1 MSRSKTTCVRL
12 ANLRLAERAR
22 EYIGGAMGLDKPG
35 NNDDKVEKGN
45 EPVEGSTE
53 QASEKMIADNRSEEK
68 KAPAQ
73 IQDAQAPDSSAKVL
87 PRVDMY
93 DFHQGGG
100 NPASGERGL
109 KAPTVQVQAEAEAKA
124 KPRNDGKPEDAVVP
138 ATGDKPAQQ
147 QDTQVKP
154 GTDGRTQPAA
164 KPAKEGEAQQTQP
177 APEAKA
183 EETKDA
189 TEKPPE
195 GMTAAEAAHMKAF
208 REKLE
213 QDNFNL
219 KAIEKGW
226 GPYQALEAMVKEG
239 KIKMTPAEMK
249 AEAERIRNRE
259 FKELGRQHFKVGES
273 PKRWSQDEMDKMAQG
288 ELKNFRDA
296 EVKRVAAEKKAEE
309 ERARDEAEKQLRD
322 QTAVA
327 LEKHVPA
334 QDKLQNAAKAIGLNI
349 SDEQMKE
356 FRDRLKEHTF
366 KEIARG
372 TMKPEDLERPMPR
385 VGGVFVAIGA
395 VTEDQLNQ
403 TVQKQEEMRKAG
415 QKPPQLGDMLKEQ
428 LKGNKEALARMDLAS
443 KFYDKLYEEVTGKPR
458 VAPAAPADQ
467 TQKAQP
473 AQPEKQPDPKLKIRR

>member
-1 MSRSKTTCVRL
+1 
-12 ANLRLAERAR
+12 
-22 EYIGGAMGLDKPG
+22 MGLDKPG
-35 NNDDKVEKGN
+35 NNNDKVEKGN
-45 EPVEGSTE
+45 ETGEGSTE
-53 QASEKMIADNRSEEK
+53 QTSEKFIADNRSEEK
-68 KAPAQ
+68 KGAVQAQ
-73 IQDAQAPDSSAKVL
+73 DDRAQTPNSSLKVL

-93 DFHQGGG
+93 DFHQGGAR
-100 NPASGERGL
+100 PVSGDRGL
-109 KAPTVQVQAEAEAKA
+109 SPAAQAQAQAQAEADAKA
-124 KPRNDGKPEDAVVP
+124 KQPQQVGKVQDATT
-138 ATGDKPAQQ
+138 ADKPQQ
-147 QDTQVKP
+147 SADAKPAPEQNPDAKP
-154 GTDGRTQPAA
+154 GQEVAPQNADA
-164 KPAKEGEAQQTQP
+164 KPAKDGKAPDAAADQVQP
-177 APEAKA
+177 PAEAKN
-183 EETKDA
+183 
-189 TEKPPE
+189 EKPNE
-195 GMTAAEAAHMKAF
+195 GMTAAEAEHMKAF

-213 QDNFNL
+213 KENFNL

-273 PKRWSQDEMDKMAQG
+273 PKRWSQEEMDKMAQG

-296 EVKRVAAEKKAEE
+296 EEKRVAAEKKAEE
-309 ERARDEAEKQLRD
+309 ERQRVEAEKQLRD

-327 LEKHVPA
+327 LEKHIPA
-334 QDKLQNAAKAIGLNI
+334 QDKLQNAAKGIGLNI

-385 VGGVFVAIGA
+385 VGGVFVAMGA
-395 VTEDQLNQ
+395 VKEEQLNEV
-403 TVQKQEEMRKAG
+403 VQKQEEMRKAG

-428 LKGNKEALARMDLAS
+428 LKGNKEALARLDLAS

-473 AQPEKQPDPKLKIRR
+473 AQPEKLPDPKLKVRR